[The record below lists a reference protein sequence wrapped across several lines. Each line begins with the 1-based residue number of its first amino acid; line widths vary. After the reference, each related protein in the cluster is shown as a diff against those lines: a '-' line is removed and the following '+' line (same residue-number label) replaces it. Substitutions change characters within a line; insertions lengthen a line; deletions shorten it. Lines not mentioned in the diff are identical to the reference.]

1 MDIFEG
7 VSKDRSPRNE
17 KLNEDDWVMPRAKTM
32 VRRMTLDNSDVERDA
47 RSVQFSDFP
56 GANIPGDG
64 DEFKGN
70 GATQG
75 THHGPTSIFRG
86 SIDDDMAN
94 GDVDEDTEEDNEISH
109 RIEDLVESGV
119 IEEVLDCFDFFQ
131 EMKKLKKDQ

>member
-70 GATQG
+70 GATQS